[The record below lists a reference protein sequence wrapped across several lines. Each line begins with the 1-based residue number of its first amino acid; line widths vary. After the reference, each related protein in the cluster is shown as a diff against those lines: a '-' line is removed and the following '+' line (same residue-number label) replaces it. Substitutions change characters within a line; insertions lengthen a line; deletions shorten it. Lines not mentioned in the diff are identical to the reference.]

1 MRIGLVDL
9 SGAIARA
16 NANVT
21 PAGRTA
27 STKNAASDTRE
38 SQAPI
43 STSVSNAG
51 SFAPIDQD
59 RVKEIRKA
67 LETDSYPL
75 VPAQIADALIAAEL
89 YGKIAR

>member
-1 MRIGLVDL
+1 MRIGSVDL

-16 NANVT
+16 NSAVT
-21 PAGRTA
+21 PAGRAA
-27 STKNAASDTRE
+27 SSQKAASDPR
-38 SQAPI
+38 SAQAPI

-51 SFAPIDQD
+51 SSAPIDQE

-67 LETDSYPL
+67 LETGKYPL

>member
-1 MRIGLVDL
+1 MRIGSVDL

-16 NANVT
+16 NAAVT
-21 PAGRTA
+21 PAARAA
-27 STKNAASDTRE
+27 STQNAASDTRGA
-38 SQAPI
+38 QAPI
-43 STSVSNAG
+43 STSASNAG
-51 SFAPIDQD
+51 PAAPIDQD

>member
-1 MRIGLVDL
+1 MRIGSVDL

-21 PAGRTA
+21 PAGRAA
-27 STKNAASDTRE
+27 SSQKAASDTRGA
-38 SQAPI
+38 QAPI

-51 SFAPIDQD
+51 SSAPINQD

-67 LETDSYPL
+67 LESGKYPL
-75 VPAQIADALIAAEL
+75 IPAQIADALIAADL